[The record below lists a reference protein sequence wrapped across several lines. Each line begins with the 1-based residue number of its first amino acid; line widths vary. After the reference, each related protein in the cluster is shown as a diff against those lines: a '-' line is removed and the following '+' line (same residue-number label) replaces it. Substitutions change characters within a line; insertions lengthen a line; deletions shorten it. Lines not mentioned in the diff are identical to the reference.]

1 MALKISIGNNTPMQR
16 FMRNVQHGLTQTK
29 LSARDKK
36 YAIQAKKF
44 WKNEVSEPHIQIS
57 MYEGTGND

>member
-1 MALKISIGNNTPMQR
+1 MQR
-16 FMRNVQHGLTQTK
+16 FMRNVQHGLSQTK